1 MNDSGTRRR
10 KLVVVGGGYGGTRL
24 ARGLDKDMDVVLVER
39 RDRFVHNIGA
49 IRAVTDPSWLDAI
62 ILPYSGLLE
71 RGQIVHDEV
80 TGVRSGSVTLRD
92 AGELAADY
100 IVLAVGS
107 SYPEPFKAGALT
119 AHFAATMHEINARL
133 RTSQSVAIVGAGP
146 VGIELAGEIA
156 AAYPDKAVTLVSSGS
171 QLLPTYTHALGRSLR
186 RQLEELG
193 VHVLTDRR
201 ALDLASKDSP
211 FGPATVQ
218 LDDGS
223 EITADLVFPV
233 IGSSPS
239 TEFLLASGVGLNKAR
254 IIVDS
259 QLAVPGFRGVWAL
272 GDAADT
278 GEPMTVVSLER
289 QVPYLIKHL
298 RTRHLADET
307 EYTAAPYRGWPH
319 PPIVVPLGV
328 KHGAS
333 QLPPRFLVGAWI
345 TSLLKGRNLL
355 VNKAAK
361 SLGVSK
367 KRARNQLTRMR
378 TYT

>member
-1 MNDSGTRRR
+1 MNGDETSRR

-24 ARGLDKDMDVVLVER
+24 ARGLDEVMDVVLVER

-62 ILPYSGLLE
+62 ILRYDGLLE
-71 RGQIVHDEV
+71 RGEVVCDEV
-80 TGVRSGSVTLRD
+80 IAIRPGSVTLRD
-92 AGELAADY
+92 GGELAADY

-107 SYPEPFKAGALT
+107 SYPKPFKAGAST
-119 AHFAATMHEINARL
+119 VQFTVIMHEINARL
-133 RTSQSVAIVGAGP
+133 RASQSVAIVGAGP

-156 AAYPDKAVTLVSSGS
+156 AAYPDKAVTLISSGG
-171 QLLPTYTHALGRSLR
+171 QLLPTYTDALGRSLR

-193 VHVLTDRR
+193 VHVLTGRR

-211 FGPATVQ
+211 YGPATVQ

-233 IGSSPS
+233 IGSLPP

-254 IIVDS
+254 IVVDN

-278 GEPMTVVSLER
+278 GEPMSVVSLER

-298 RTRHLADET
+298 RARQAAGDS
-307 EYTAAPYRGWPH
+307 EYTAPPYIGWSH

-333 QLPPRFLVGAWI
+333 QLPPRFVVGACI

-361 SLGVSK
+361 SLGAGK
-367 KRARNQLTRMR
+367 IRARKGRVH
-378 TYT
+378 